1 MYAPREHMAG
11 NGVAVFA
18 RSPIRARVLGN
29 VGATGLTPPISQ
41 PAPPSRTPHP
51 LEVRWSMLCRKIER
65 WASARDLAPD
75 LAEDLGSAR
84 WFRGLGTMIA
94 LGTVAVA
101 FWPDFSPLEAAPLV
115 ALDPQSGTELRTM
128 GLRPLA
134 AGGANGR
141 RFDATDAVIP
151 LAAAPERPSLQL
163 TATFGEGDSI
173 ERMLQRAGV
182 GVGDAGQ
189 VMQAVSAAVP
199 PSQIAPG
206 TRFDITLGQRAA
218 PAAPRPLDAIR
229 FRPRFDLALD
239 LRRSGSG
246 FALSKVA
253 IAVDTTPLRVRGIV
267 GQSLYRSARAAGAPP
282 EAVQDYLRTID
293 QHMAFEDIQPG
304 DEFDLIVAY
313 KRTSDGLGQA
323 GDLQYAGV
331 VRDGTPKL
339 QLLRWG
345 ANGDFFSPQAMN
357 GQSVASGGGESAL
370 LAPVA
375 GRITSGFGARRH
387 PILGFVRLHAGIDF
401 AAPWGSPVY
410 AVTDGRVSFAGW
422 HGGHGNYVRLE
433 HGGSIGTG
441 YGHMSRIAVS
451 PGMSVRRGQVI
462 GYVGSTGLSTG
473 PHLHYELYRGGQPV
487 DPSSVRF
494 AVRQATVDAG
504 QLAGFKARL
513 RQVLAIHPGLAPR
526 H

>member
-1 MYAPREHMAG
+1 MR
-11 NGVAVFA
+11 
-18 RSPIRARVLGN
+18 
-29 VGATGLTPPISQ
+29 
-41 PAPPSRTPHP
+41 HP
-51 LEVRWSMLCRKIER
+51 LELR
-65 WASARDLAPD
+65 WAAACNRIEAWARTRDLAPD
-75 LAEDLGSAR
+75 LAEDMGSRR
-84 WFRGLGTMIA
+84 WFRGLGTMLA
-94 LGTVAVA
+94 LGGVALA
-101 FWPDFSPLEAAPLV
+101 FWPDFAPLDAAPLV
-115 ALDPQSGTELRTM
+115 ALDRQAATEFRTM

-134 AGGANGR
+134 AGAGNGR

-151 LAAAPERPSLQL
+151 LADAPERPMLQL
-163 TATFGEGDSI
+163 TAMFGEGDSI

-182 GVGDAGQ
+182 GAGDAAQ
-189 VMQAVSAAVP
+189 VTQAISAALP
-199 PSQIAPG
+199 PAQITPG
-206 TRFDITLGQRAA
+206 TRFAITLGQRAA
-218 PAAPRPLDAIR
+218 PAVPRPLDALS

-246 FALSKVA
+246 FSLQKMA
-253 IAVDTTPLRVRGIV
+253 IAVDTTPLRLRGIV

-293 QHMAFEDIQPG
+293 QALAFEDIQPG
-304 DEFDLIVAY
+304 DEFDMVVSY
-313 KRTSDGLGQA
+313 KRTGDGLGQA

-331 VRDGTPKL
+331 LRDGKPKV

-345 ANGDFFSPQAMN
+345 PDGGFVSPQTMA
-357 GQSVASGGGESAL
+357 GQGVATGGGEAGL
-370 LAPVA
+370 LTPVA
-375 GRITSGFGARRH
+375 GRVTSGFGYRRH

-422 HGGHGNYVRLE
+422 HGGHGNYVRLD
-433 HGGSIGTG
+433 HVGGIGTG

-451 PGMSVRRGQVI
+451 PGMAVRRGQVI

-487 DPSSVRF
+487 DPSSVRL
-494 AVRQATVDAG
+494 AVRQVSVDAG

-513 RQVLAIHPGLAPR
+513 QQMLAIHPGLAPR
-526 H
+526 R